1 MLIAYQPTNWIL
13 TGTLGNLRFVK
24 KWKFFFTSQPVYL
37 NIRLKVYQGIIVCS
51 CKHAKQSQFSDA
63 SCSETTCLHSSAD
76 MNVLLECL
84 KSNGRRSL
92 NQLNLS
98 HIDVVSVTPVS
109 SLVNC
114 TNSKKKPAISINVTD
129 TENDE
134 SVCMCALFASS
145 DNILAESNAMIGAIC
160 SKCRNIIKQQP
171 TEHRKTLIS
180 KRLTLANDIIVN
192 RVDTHFLSLN
202 SYVSSK
208 CEPYTP
214 ESIESHSPQPECIDY
229 SENDFDDENVEIIG
243 NVIEVDDYLP
253 KVVPS
258 VMQQTTT
265 PSQGVSPR
273 QLKSRLESLT
283 LNRTEKEC
291 DSQDDVKVKSCFE
304 RCCHIL

>member
-1 MLIAYQPTNWIL
+1 M
-13 TGTLGNLRFVK
+13 
-24 KWKFFFTSQPVYL
+24 
-37 NIRLKVYQGIIVCS
+37 CS
-51 CKHAKQSQFSDA
+51 CKHDKNQQLSDA
-63 SCSETTCLHSSAD
+63 SYIETKCLHSSAD

-98 HIDVVSVTPVS
+98 HVDVVSVTPVS
-109 SLVNC
+109 SLVSCKNA
-114 TNSKKKPAISINVTD
+114 KKKSPIAINVTD

-145 DNILAESNAMIGAIC
+145 DNIIADSNATIGAIC

-214 ESIESHSPQPECIDY
+214 ESIESHSPHPEGLDF
-229 SENDFDDENVEIIG
+229 SENDFDDEIVDI
-243 NVIEVDDYLP
+243 IEVDDLP
-253 KVVPS
+253 KVVPVAQS
-258 VMQQTTT
+258 TTT
-265 PSQGVSPR
+265 SSQGVSPR
-273 QLKSRLESLT
+273 QLKSRLESLS
-283 LNRTEKEC
+283 LNRTDKAF
-291 DSQDDVKVKSCFE
+291 DSQNDNDGKAKSCFE
-304 RCCHIL
+304 RCCCHIL

>member
-1 MLIAYQPTNWIL
+1 MKNI
-13 TGTLGNLRFVK
+13 
-24 KWKFFFTSQPVYL
+24 FFTSQPVYL

-51 CKHAKQSQFSDA
+51 CKHAKTQPQQFSDA
-63 SCSETTCLHSSAD
+63 SCIESTCLHCSAD
-76 MNVLLECL
+76 MNVLLEHL

-92 NQLNLS
+92 NPLNLS

-109 SLVNC
+109 SLVSC
-114 TNSKKKPAISINVTD
+114 KNSMKQPPISINVTD

-214 ESIESHSPQPECIDY
+214 ESIESHSPQPEGLDY
-229 SENDFDDENVEIIG
+229 SDNDFDDENGDIID
-243 NVIEVDDYLP
+243 NVIEIDDDLP
-253 KVVPS
+253 KVVPL
-258 VMQQTTT
+258 VQQTSTS
-265 PSQGVSPR
+265 SQGVSPR

-283 LNRTEKEC
+283 LHRTEKTY
-291 DSQDDVKVKSCFE
+291 DSQNDNDVKVKSCFQG
-304 RCCHIL
+304 CCQIL

>member
-1 MLIAYQPTNWIL
+1 M
-13 TGTLGNLRFVK
+13 
-24 KWKFFFTSQPVYL
+24 
-37 NIRLKVYQGIIVCS
+37 CS
-51 CKHAKQSQFSDA
+51 CKHAKKQPKQFSDA
-63 SCSETTCLHSSAD
+63 SYIESTCLHSSAD

-98 HIDVVSVTPVS
+98 HIDVVAPVS
-109 SLVNC
+109 SLASC
-114 TNSKKKPAISINVTD
+114 KNSMKQPPISINVTD

-160 SKCRNIIKQQP
+160 TKCRNIIKQQP

-214 ESIESHSPQPECIDY
+214 ESIESHSPQPGCLDY
-229 SENDFDDENVEIIG
+229 SENDFDDESVDIIG
-243 NVIEVDDYLP
+243 NVIEVDDLP
-253 KVVPS
+253 KVIPVL
-258 VMQQTTT
+258 QQTTT
-265 PSQGVSPR
+265 SSQGVSPR

-283 LNRTEKEC
+283 LHRTEKTF
-291 DSQDDVKVKSCFE
+291 DSHDDDVKVKSCFE

>member
-1 MLIAYQPTNWIL
+1 M
-13 TGTLGNLRFVK
+13 
-24 KWKFFFTSQPVYL
+24 
-37 NIRLKVYQGIIVCS
+37 CS
-51 CKHAKQSQFSDA
+51 CQHAKNEQLSDA
-63 SCSETTCLHSSAD
+63 SFIETKCLHSSAD
-76 MNVLLECL
+76 VNVLLECL
-84 KSNGRRSL
+84 KSNGRQSL

-98 HIDVVSVTPVS
+98 HLDVVSVTPVS
-109 SLVNC
+109 SLVSCKNY
-114 TNSKKKPAISINVTD
+114 SKKQPPISINVTD

-145 DNILAESNAMIGAIC
+145 DNIIAESNTMIGAIC

-214 ESIESHSPQPECIDY
+214 ESIESHSPQPECLDY
-229 SENDFDDENVEIIG
+229 SENDFDDDIIS
-243 NVIEVDDYLP
+243 NVIEVDDLP
-253 KVVPS
+253 KVVP
-258 VMQQTTT
+258 VIQPTTT
-265 PSQGVSPR
+265 SSSQGVSPR

-283 LNRTEKEC
+283 LNRTDKAF
-291 DSQDDVKVKSCFE
+291 DNQSDDNVKVTSCFE

>member
-1 MLIAYQPTNWIL
+1 M
-13 TGTLGNLRFVK
+13 
-24 KWKFFFTSQPVYL
+24 
-37 NIRLKVYQGIIVCS
+37 CS
-51 CKHAKQSQFSDA
+51 CKHAKIQPKPFNDA
-63 SCSETTCLHSSAD
+63 SYIETTCLHSSAD

-84 KSNGRRSL
+84 KSNSRRSM

-109 SLVNC
+109 SLVSC
-114 TNSKKKPAISINVTD
+114 KKAPPISINVTD

-134 SVCMCALFASS
+134 SVCMCALFAST

-214 ESIESHSPQPECIDY
+214 ESIESHSPQPGCLDY
-229 SENDFDDENVEIIG
+229 SENDFDIENDEMTG
-243 NVIEVDDYLP
+243 NVIEIDDLP
-253 KVVPS
+253 KVVP
-258 VMQQTTT
+258 VLQQTTA
-265 PSQGVSPR
+265 SQGVSPR
-273 QLKSRLESLT
+273 QLKSRLESLN
-283 LNRTEKEC
+283 LHRTDKTF
-291 DSQDDVKVKSCFE
+291 DSQNETDVKVKNCFE

>member
-1 MLIAYQPTNWIL
+1 M
-13 TGTLGNLRFVK
+13 
-24 KWKFFFTSQPVYL
+24 
-37 NIRLKVYQGIIVCS
+37 CS
-51 CKHAKQSQFSDA
+51 CKHAENHFSDA
-63 SCSETTCLHSSAD
+63 SCIETTCLQSGAD

-84 KSNGRRSL
+84 ESNGSQSL
-92 NQLNLS
+92 NRFNLS

-109 SLVNC
+109 SLVSC
-114 TNSKKKPAISINVTD
+114 KSSKKQPSISINVTD

-134 SVCMCALFASS
+134 SVCMCSVFASS
-145 DNILAESNAMIGAIC
+145 DNILVESNAMIGAIC

-214 ESIESHSPQPECIDY
+214 ESVESHSPQPENDY
-229 SENDFDDENVEIIG
+229 DESVDAIG
-243 NVIEVDDYLP
+243 NEVELDDMP
-253 KVVPS
+253 KTVPA
-258 VMQQTTT
+258 MQQMIT

-283 LNRTEKEC
+283 LNRTEKAF
-291 DSQDDVKVKSCFE
+291 DRQTDHDLKVKNCFE
-304 RCCHIL
+304 RCCCHIL